1 MSHQKKSER
10 GRFVFADPASQA
22 LFASIRQIAPS
33 SAPVLIT
40 GETGTGKEV
49 VARTIHDASRRAAHP
64 FVAVNCSALPET
76 LVESELFGH
85 ERGAFTGAVGAKA
98 GWFEHAHGGTLFLDE
113 IGDLPLAI
121 QVKLLRVLQ
130 EGEVVR
136 VGARRPISVD
146 VRVIAAT
153 NASLDCAM
161 TERRFRED
169 LYYRLQ
175 VAPLALIPLR
185 QRRGDILP
193 LARTFLE
200 MHRDRSESADPSVP
214 PMALEEGAAR
224 RLLEHNWPGN
234 VRELENVMRYALLV
248 AKGNTIGEGDLRLPR
263 MRATAPVAAPASPSG
278 HAPAELLDLALAAW
292 FERNGPHLHQELEQA
307 IFRAAYRFCRG
318 NQLKTARLLGIS
330 RNVVRARLIEAG
342 ELPTPGRAAC
352 QPAWLGHDGA
362 WQVDVA
368 SAF

>member
-1 MSHQKKSER
+1 MLHPRKAAQ
-10 GRFVFADPASQA
+10 GRFVFEDPASQA
-22 LFASIRQIAPS
+22 LLSSIRQIAPS

-49 VARTIHDASRRAAHP
+49 VARAVHDASRCAAHP
-64 FVAVNCSALPET
+64 FVAVNCSALPAT
-76 LVESELFGH
+76 LIESELFGH
-85 ERGAFTGAVGAKA
+85 ERGAFTGAVAA
-98 GWFEHAHGGTLFLDE
+98 QPGWFEHAHGGTLFLDE

-153 NASLDCAM
+153 NASLEVAM

-175 VAPLALIPLR
+175 VAPLALVPLR
-185 QRRGDILP
+185 DRRGDILP
-193 LARTFLE
+193 LAHRFLE
-200 MHRDRSESADPSVP
+200 MHREETGLASSSA
-214 PMALEEGAAR
+214 PMILEEGAAR
-224 RLLEHNWPGN
+224 RLLEHEWPGN

-248 AKGNTIGEGDLRLPR
+248 AKERTIAERDLRLPR
-263 MRATAPVAAPASPSG
+263 MRATVPPPASSPSAAE
-278 HAPAELLDLALAAW
+278 APAELLERALSAW
-292 FERNGPHLHQELEQA
+292 FERGGPHLHRDLEQA
-307 IFRAAYRFCRG
+307 IFRAAYRHCHG
-318 NQLKTARLLGIS
+318 NQLKTARLLDIS
-330 RNVVRARLIEAG
+330 RNIVRARLLEAG
-342 ELPTPGRAAC
+342 ELRAPLRAPC
-352 QPAWLGHDGA
+352 EPAWLGHDGA
-362 WQVDVA
+362 WQVDAA